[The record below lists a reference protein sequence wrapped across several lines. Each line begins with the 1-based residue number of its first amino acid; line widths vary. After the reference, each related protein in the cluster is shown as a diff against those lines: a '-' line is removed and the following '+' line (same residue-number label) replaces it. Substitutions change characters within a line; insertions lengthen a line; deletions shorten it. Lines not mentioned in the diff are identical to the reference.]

1 MHQKDFSGITI
12 EELIRADSLKAY
24 TLHYLGIAFYE
35 YGGLTLKQ
43 ACAAAGVQLD
53 YALRELDLPA
63 DDLHPDDFLLIS
75 SAPEA
80 IIGCLRRAH
89 QIFINQRLPYIEKLI
104 QNFKC
109 TDTRYDAMIKDLRIL
124 FPLFMQDFARHIQME
139 ESRLFNYIL
148 SLCLGTKGKTNLAE
162 LFFIMDKES
171 VHHFV
176 IEHDAHDDEMTG
188 IRNITDG
195 YRTDLDTPLHLN
207 VLFAE
212 LLNLEKDLKKHASI
226 ENEIL
231 FPKAVTLESRVQR
244 ILRECAKLN

>member
-1 MHQKDFSGITI
+1 MHPKDFSGITI

-35 YGGLTLKQ
+35 YSGLTLKQ
-43 ACAAAGVQLD
+43 ACEVTGVQLD
-53 YALRELDLPA
+53 YALKELDLPA

-104 QNFKC
+104 VNFKC
-109 TDTRYDAMIKDLRIL
+109 QDSRYDAMIKDLRIL
-124 FPLFMQDFARHIQME
+124 FPLFIQDFTGHIQME

-148 SLCLGTKGKTNLAE
+148 SLCLGSKGKTNLAE
-162 LFFIMDKES
+162 LFFMMDKES
-171 VHHFV
+171 IHNFV
-176 IEHDAHDDEMTG
+176 VEHDSHDDEMTG
-188 IRNITDG
+188 IRKITAG
-195 YRTDLDTPLHLN
+195 YKTESDTPLHLR
-207 VLFAE
+207 VLFDE
-212 LLNLEKDLKKHASI
+212 LLNLEKDLQKHASI

-244 ILRECAKLN
+244 ILRECARLN